1 MNACVLS
8 LWQDIKAASLR
19 TLTSIVHLERT
30 PKLSNIID
38 CTGTASYH
46 GFLPVLVRN
55 CIQAM
60 IGKGEKKSLAMMR
73 FQINDTVTK
82 FILFYF
88 VRMSDPLMEP
98 YPHQFATALFSFLY
112 HLASYDA
119 GGEALVSCG
128 MMEALLKVRVCFL
141 FFCFF
146 LYLAYLLYHEHDF
159 VSNIAVSRWSSSWGM
174 SRTKSLLWHGQC
186 VSWTSLPI
194 WTWLPFNPTAA
205 FLSSSA
211 DSRYRHSIIPGE
223 LTI

>member
-1 MNACVLS
+1 MFVFSSVSAEVSWRPFSFSVFWNTVFDFVL
-8 LWQDIKAASLR
+8 QDIKAASLR

-60 IGKGEKKSLAMMR
+60 IGENVAKTLLTCITDNGCDAQENGTIKMEVCLLT
-73 FQINDTVTK
+73 FD
-82 FILFYF
+82 FYF
-88 VRMSDPLMEP
+88 LDPLMEP

-128 MMEALLKVRVCFL
+128 MMEALLKVNP
-141 FFCFF
+141 
-146 LYLAYLLYHEHDF
+146 DS
-159 VSNIAVSRWSSSWGM
+159 SN
-174 SRTKSLLWHGQC
+174 
-186 VSWTSLPI
+186 TSLPI
-194 WTWLPFNPTAA
+194 VVFFSNKLSLPFL
-205 FLSSSA
+205 LSF
-211 DSRYRHSIIPGE
+211 I
-223 LTI
+223 L